1 VIAFCPLFQGLLSD
15 KYLNGIPEN
24 CRFSLP
30 LSPLRKNEVN
40 EQNLRVIR
48 ELNNLANARE
58 QTLAQMSLAWVLRHK
73 GVSSALMGAS
83 SVEQIRENLQ
93 AVKNLEFS
101 QEEEMQIDRIVSKMN
116 LPKSLWAGD

>member
-1 VIAFCPLFQGLLSD
+1 M
-15 KYLNGIPEN
+15 
-24 CRFSLP
+24 
-30 LSPLRKNEVN
+30 N

-58 QTLAQMSLAWVLRHK
+58 QTLAQMSLSWVLRHK

-83 SVEQIRENLQ
+83 SVEQIRENLM

-101 QEEEMQIDRIVSKMN
+101 QEEEMQIDRIVSKIN

>member
-1 VIAFCPLFQGLLSD
+1 M
-15 KYLNGIPEN
+15 
-24 CRFSLP
+24 
-30 LSPLRKNEVN
+30 N

-101 QEEEMQIDRIVSKMN
+101 QEEEMQIDRIVSKIN

>member
-1 VIAFCPLFQGLLSD
+1 M
-15 KYLNGIPEN
+15 
-24 CRFSLP
+24 
-30 LSPLRKNEVN
+30 N

-48 ELNNLANARE
+48 ELNNLAHARE
-58 QTLAQMSLAWVLRHK
+58 QTLAQMSLSWVLRHK

-101 QEEEMQIDRIVSKMN
+101 QEEEMQIDRIVSKIN

>member
-1 VIAFCPLFQGLLSD
+1 M
-15 KYLNGIPEN
+15 
-24 CRFSLP
+24 
-30 LSPLRKNEVN
+30 N

-48 ELNNLANARE
+48 ELNNLAHARE
-58 QTLAQMSLAWVLRHK
+58 QTLAQMSLSWVLRHK

-101 QEEEMQIDRIVSKMN
+101 KEEETQIDRIVAKIN

>member
-1 VIAFCPLFQGLLSD
+1 M
-15 KYLNGIPEN
+15 
-24 CRFSLP
+24 
-30 LSPLRKNEVN
+30 N

-58 QTLAQMSLAWVLRHK
+58 QTLAQMSLSWVLRHK

-101 QEEEMQIDRIVSKMN
+101 KEEETQIDRIVAKIN

>member
-1 VIAFCPLFQGLLSD
+1 M
-15 KYLNGIPEN
+15 
-24 CRFSLP
+24 
-30 LSPLRKNEVN
+30 N

-48 ELNNLANARE
+48 ELNNLAHARE
-58 QTLAQMSLAWVLRHK
+58 QTLAQMSLSWVLRHK

-93 AVKNLEFS
+93 AVMNLDFS
-101 QEEEMQIDRIVSKMN
+101 QEEEMQIDRIVSKIN